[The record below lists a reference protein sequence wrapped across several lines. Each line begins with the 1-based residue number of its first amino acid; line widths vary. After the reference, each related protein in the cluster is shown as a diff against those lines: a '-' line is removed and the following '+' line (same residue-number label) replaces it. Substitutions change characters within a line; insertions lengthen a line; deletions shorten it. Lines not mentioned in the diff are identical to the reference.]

1 MKMTRFWLHSLT
13 ILATASV
20 TWTNPAIANETSL
33 RNPDYFQGQ
42 QSLDIYVPPPETNTV
57 GTCSALIKPAIDSI
71 IGRYQNNWGI
81 LVEKLED
88 GTLLYSH
95 NADKHFIPA
104 SNNKIF
110 TTAAALQLLSPQSK
124 IRSKSLQSWV
134 NVTNVRS
141 NNYYAD
147 TLLRHI
153 GGQQA
158 VKKVLA
164 ELGVSPN
171 SFRQVDGSGLSRR
184 NVATP
189 RSLVTT
195 LRSMYYVPNKDV
207 FYASLPVAGITGT
220 LRSRMKG
227 TPAQGTVS
235 AKTGTLRGVRALSG
249 YMNHPHFGMVVFS
262 ILANNP
268 SVSGSYLIN
277 SIDKVILQLSSMR
290 PCD

>member
-1 MKMTRFWLHSLT
+1 M
-13 ILATASV
+13 
-20 TWTNPAIANETSL
+20 
-33 RNPDYFQGQ
+33 
-42 QSLDIYVPPPETNTV
+42 
-57 GTCSALIKPAIDSI
+57 
-71 IGRYQNNWGI
+71 
-81 LVEKLED
+81 
-88 GTLLYSH
+88 
-95 NADKHFIPA
+95 
-104 SNNKIF
+104 
-110 TTAAALQLLSPQSK
+110 
-124 IRSKSLQSWV
+124 

-147 TLLRHI
+147 TLLRRI

-158 VKKVLA
+158 VKKALA

-227 TPAQGTVS
+227 TSAQGTVS

-268 SVSGSYLIN
+268 SVSGSSLIR